1 MPKLACVDV
10 GLRMRQARR
19 KNMPLGAR
27 ASAARKRSA
36 GSKQFRG
43 KGSGKDKQ
51 FRGRAKGGH

>member
-1 MPKLACVDV
+1 
-10 GLRMRQARR
+10 MRQARR

-36 GSKQFRG
+36 GGKQFRG